1 MQIPPARKWKFTKT
15 RSRLS
20 RTDSLSVKERSLNF
34 VLRFTG
40 IDLVMEIQLSKGM
53 DTEAWRSLLK

>member
-15 RSRLS
+15 RIRLS
-20 RTDSLSVKERSLNF
+20 RTDSLPVKERSF
-34 VLRFTG
+34 SSTG

>member
-1 MQIPPARKWKFTKT
+1 MQITPAIKWKFTKT

-20 RTDSLSVKERSLNF
+20 RTDSLPVKERSF
-34 VLRFTG
+34 GSTG
-40 IDLVMEIQLSKGM
+40 IDLVMEIQLSNGM